1 MTQQS
6 NFLTKALQAISVLL
20 IAATFVGLGI
30 WQLQR
35 AADLKNSLKVATTI
49 DSTVVPLES
58 VTAPREAIPAA
69 ALNKNVSATGH
80 YIANFRAPN
89 QIDGA
94 GKQSDWEVALL
105 QIGTNSAILV
115 VRGLWSERL
124 LNPDIQQSMNIDV
137 TGLLVA
143 SQYGDR
149 AENAPGVISR
159 LDSAVVTSITDL
171 DLYDGYILATSEATR
186 DQKLE
191 RTRVTPEKLQSKIP
205 GFRPSCLVA
214 RASIAASTW
223 SLMRPAASPC
233 SKVSSMAA
241 WPWGRPK

>member
-58 VTAPREAIPAA
+58 VTAPREAIPAT
-69 ALNKNVSATGH
+69 ALNKNVTATGH

-205 GFRPSCLVA
+205 GFYWQHLSYVV
-214 RASIAASTW
+214 IW
-223 SLMRPAASPC
+223 WLMAGVVLYLPFYRRRVTP
-233 SKVSSMAA
+233 
-241 WPWGRPK
+241 